1 MKKLISILL
10 MLLVVGCGNIVI
22 SEGLGEW
29 LDEHITIGSALFFA
43 FVVLIIALFR
53 ENKKSK
59 SELEELK
66 AENEKLTEKGS
77 EEGKKE
83 GK

>member
-1 MKKLISILL
+1 

-22 SEGLGEW
+22 SEGFGEW

-77 EEGKKE
+77 EEGMKE
-83 GK
+83 DK